1 MLIFN
6 LLFVVVDFDHDD
18 DLKVSKAEYLK
29 AFDAKNDPEGHKIE
43 AEKFQSLD
51 KNKDGFLTADEVEH
65 IALEFT
71 LTKFVDEHANMLFK
85 NIDADKDNKLTT
97 VEIMAN
103 YSLLSK
109 GMPEEDP
116 GTNDYTHDEL

>member
-1 MLIFN
+1 MITVN
-6 LLFVVVDFDHDD
+6 SLFVIVDFDHDD

-43 AEKFQSLD
+43 EEKFQSLD
-51 KNKDGFLTADEVEH
+51 KNKDGFLTADEVAD
-65 IALEFT
+65 IALDFT
-71 LTKFVDEHANMLFK
+71 LTKFVDGHANMLFT

-97 VEIMAN
+97 VEIIAN
-103 YSLLSK
+103 YSLFTK

-116 GTNDYTHDEL
+116 GTTDYPHDEL